1 MSKQIKIEFTS
12 EFKRNLRHLIKKYR
26 TIKKD
31 LESIISK
38 LEQGEIIGDK
48 IPDVKFNVYKL
59 RVKNSDLQ
67 RGKSGGYRVI
77 YYFKQKDFL
86 ILVTIYS
93 KTEQG
98 NISSKQIREIIEC
111 Y

>member
-38 LEQGEIIGDK
+38 LEQG
-48 IPDVKFNVYKL
+48 
-59 RVKNSDLQ
+59 
-67 RGKSGGYRVI
+67 
-77 YYFKQKDFL
+77 
-86 ILVTIYS
+86 
-93 KTEQG
+93 